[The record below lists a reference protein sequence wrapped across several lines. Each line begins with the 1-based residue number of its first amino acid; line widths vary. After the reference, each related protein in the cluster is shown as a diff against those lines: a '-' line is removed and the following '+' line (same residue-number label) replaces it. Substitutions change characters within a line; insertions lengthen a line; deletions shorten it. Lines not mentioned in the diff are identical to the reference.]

1 MLVWSVDHRSP
12 LDLFKSGSSLLPL
25 IMITTTYPSI
35 VDNIHFKLICSR
47 EYELL
52 PRDGELES
60 WRAADNST
68 QCWNKCYS
76 NADFSGNGN
85 KLENNRYFQRF
96 SNRLNVSQSVSQSVS
111 HTGYGSY
118 RCVGHHFHG
127 IIDCFDTC
135 KRSNYWHI
143 NHCLCS

>member
-25 IMITTTYPSI
+25 IMITTTHPSI
-35 VDNIHFKLICSR
+35 VDNIHFKVICSR

-60 WRAADNST
+60 WRAGELLIIQRNVGQSAH
-68 QCWNKCYS
+68 
-76 NADFSGNGN
+76 ADFSGNGN

-96 SNRLNVSQSVSQSVS
+96 SNRLNVSQSVI

-118 RCVGHHFHG
+118 RCVGV
-127 IIDCFDTC
+127 
-135 KRSNYWHI
+135 
-143 NHCLCS
+143 